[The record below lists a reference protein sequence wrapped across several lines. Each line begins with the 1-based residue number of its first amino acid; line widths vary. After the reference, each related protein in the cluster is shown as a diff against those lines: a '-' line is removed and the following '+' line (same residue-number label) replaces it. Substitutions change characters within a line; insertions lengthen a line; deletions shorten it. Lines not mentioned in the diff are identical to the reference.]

1 MSKIILQLFNPEN
14 EFFKLTKN
22 AKRITHIWLSS
33 LFLPAIFLVISALL
47 TQYVLAPLYFG
58 DPKMASS
65 SARAAFGL
73 YSLFTLIIICVA
85 LWVKF
90 YEKRPFY
97 TIGFTKKN
105 AVKKYLSGFAN
116 GIGMNVSIVLILA
129 ILGLIKQ
136 GSENLTATG
145 LNAIGGVLV
154 FLFAFIIQGASEEIL
169 TRGWMFQV
177 IGARYKPWI
186 GVIITSIAF
195 SLMHS
200 GNDGAGIFAGINIFL
215 VAILLSL
222 FVMKDGSLW
231 GACGW
236 HSAWNWTLGNV
247 FGLSVSGNSEKVSIF
262 NLTTTG
268 NELITGGEFGV
279 EGSLILTLLLTSM
292 IVFIALYLIRKDKKL
307 KRESVAF
314 AN

>member
-1 MSKIILQLFNPEN
+1 MKDVIFSIFNPGN
-14 EFFKLTKN
+14 EFFKLTDN
-22 AKRITHIWLSS
+22 SKRITHISLSS
-33 LFLPAIFLVISALL
+33 LILPAIFLVISALL
-47 TQYVLAPLYFG
+47 TQYVFAPLYFG
-58 DPKMASS
+58 DPKAASS
-65 SARAAFGL
+65 VARIAFGL
-73 YSLFTLIIICVA
+73 FSLFTLLIICVF

-90 YEKRPFY
+90 YEQRPFY

-105 AVKKYLSGFAN
+105 AAKKYLSGFAI
-116 GIGMNVSIVLILA
+116 GVGMNVGIVLILA

-136 GSENLTATG
+136 GSDNLTVTG
-145 LNAIGGVLV
+145 VNAIGGVLV
-154 FLFAFIIQGASEEIL
+154 FLFAFVIQGASEEIL

-200 GNDGAGIFAGINIFL
+200 GNDGAGILAGVNIFL

-231 GACGW
+231 SACGW

-247 FGLSVSGNSEKVSIF
+247 FGLSVSGNSEKVSLF

-268 NELITGGEFGV
+268 DELITGGEFGV
-279 EGSLILTLLLTSM
+279 EGSLILTLLLASM
-292 IVFIALYLIRKDKKL
+292 IVFIALYLVRKDKKL
-307 KRESVAF
+307 KQESVVF